1 MLRLRDIL
9 NVLTRKGNAGA
20 TVDDFRN
27 EYGNEEIEDIK
38 RLLQAAQDLNEIKKD
53 GKGRGVRYYLI
64 DVQIPEHKVRV
75 GGVRK
80 ISEENFIEGV
90 IDVSGIT
97 SVKEKIDKIIESD
110 HKLQEIHR
118 FTYRKKLDKPLYGR
132 ELYDYIN
139 HSVVDVDVMVGYD
152 IKKKKNA
159 ILYSKEK
166 ISSNKLIIS
175 REPDGRYAIVKIHLE
190 CPDRPEIQRFTLISE
205 FEKCLRTIVQK

>member
-20 TVDDFRN
+20 TLDDFRN
-27 EYGNEEIEDIK
+27 EFGDDEMDDIK
-38 RLLQAAQDLNEIKKD
+38 RLIQAALDLQEIQKE
-53 GKGRGVRYYLI
+53 GKSRGIRYYLI

-80 ISEENFIEGV
+80 VSVENFIEGV

-97 SVKEKIDKIIESD
+97 SVKEKVDKILESD
-110 HKLQEIHR
+110 HKLQELHR
-118 FTYRKKLDKPLYGR
+118 FSYRRKIDKPLYGK

-139 HSVVDVDVMVGYD
+139 HSVVDVDILVGYD
-152 IKKKKNA
+152 VKKKKNA
-159 ILYSKEK
+159 ILSCKEK
-166 ISSNKLIIS
+166 ISANKLIIC
-175 REPDGRYAIVKIHLE
+175 REPDGQYAIIKIHLE

>member
-53 GKGRGVRYYLI
+53 GKGRGVRYYLTN
-64 DVQIPEHKVRV
+64 VQIPEHKIRV
-75 GGVRK
+75 GNVRK
-80 ISEENFIEGV
+80 VSEENFIEGV

-110 HKLQEIHR
+110 YKLQELHR
-118 FTYRKKLDKPLYGR
+118 FTYRKKLDKPLYGK
-132 ELYDYIN
+132 ELYDHIN
-139 HSVVDVDVMVGYD
+139 HSVVDIDVTIGYD

-166 ISSNKLIIS
+166 ISSNKLIIC
-175 REPDGRYAIVKIHLE
+175 REPDGQYAIVKIHLE
-190 CPDRPEIQRFTLISE
+190 CPDRPEIQRFTLMSE

>member
-27 EYGNEEIEDIK
+27 EYGDEEIEEIK

-80 ISEENFIEGV
+80 VSEENFIEGV

-97 SVKEKIDKIIESD
+97 SVKEKVDKIIESD
-110 HKLQEIHR
+110 HKLQELHR
-118 FTYRKKLDKPLYGR
+118 FTYRRKLDKPLYGR

-139 HSVVDVDVMVGYD
+139 HSVVDVDIMVGYD

-159 ILYSKEK
+159 ILCSKEK